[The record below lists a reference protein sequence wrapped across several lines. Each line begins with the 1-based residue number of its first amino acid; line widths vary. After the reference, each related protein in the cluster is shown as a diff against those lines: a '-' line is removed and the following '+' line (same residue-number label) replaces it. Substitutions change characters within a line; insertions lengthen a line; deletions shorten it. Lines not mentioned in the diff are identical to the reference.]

1 MFYHKLWV
9 VTVDFAHI
17 LVDIHINLI
26 EMTFTHSTRFLSFF
40 IGLLSSWTSM
50 YQHDTKCFIRI
61 SFADILHTGARCAN
75 VSDIKNLFSFLSLL
89 VCVLNFH
96 QNWISRIFT
105 IKFKTGF
112 SDSMFQM
119 SSHWILYSTKLQKW
133 NDVMRTHWFYYNV
146 FISKLK
152 ESHISRVSILTW
164 SQSTQW

>member
-1 MFYHKLWV
+1 MSWDCGFCSYFRWHSYQFDWNDFYTFYSLPFFLHWIAIELNINVSAWYQMFYSN
-9 VTVDFAHI
+9 F
-17 LVDIHINLI
+17 
-26 EMTFTHSTRFLSFF
+26 
-40 IGLLSSWTSM
+40 
-50 YQHDTKCFIRI
+50 
-61 SFADILHTGARCAN
+61 FADITYGRAMRINSYA
-75 VSDIKNLFSFLSLL
+75 KKLFSFLSLL

-96 QNWISRIFT
+96 QNWISRIFA

-152 ESHISRVSILTW
+152 KSHISRVSISTW